1 MPQSLRFFWQKGS
14 EYNVPKASTAV
25 NLDLSLDVRDNRSAV
40 SGRRTK
46 CTGTARFTRI
56 PGIVCTAWV
65 LVPSAR
71 VLLAQWVF
79 SFCLVAEWYFDV
91 LSSHERHESLLRFFF
106 LLPKRVPGQI
116 DLS

>member
-1 MPQSLRFFWQKGS
+1 MPKVSR
-14 EYNVPKASTAV
+14 AV
-25 NLDLSLDVRDNRSAV
+25 HLDLSLDVRDTDLQFRAV
-40 SGRRTK
+40 AQNAPGPPDSP
-46 CTGTARFTRI
+46 AF

-65 LVPSAR
+65 VLPSAR
-71 VLLAQWVF
+71 VLLAQRVL
-79 SFCLVAEWYFDV
+79 SLCLVAEWYFDV